1 GLGILVIV
9 VGVAAANAQ
18 APKPTSPGWEWYA
31 APGPTKRGAMCVS
44 HVDATR
50 GYGFQGPCPAPKA
63 AAAAP
68 KAKKKK
74 EATRS
79 SKHGQSEFS
88 CPSIYHP
95 DPTDPPAGP

>member
-1 GLGILVIV
+1 MKRALIAGLGILVIG

-18 APKPTSPGWEWYA
+18 APKPASPGWEWCA

-68 KAKKKK
+68 KTSKKKK
-74 EATRS
+74 VTSR
-79 SKHGQSEFS
+79 
-88 CPSIYHP
+88 
-95 DPTDPPAGP
+95 